1 MCGCAGVTHVIV
13 DEVHER
19 AIMTDFALAILRDL
33 LVHRPDVRLV
43 LVSIPPELSA
53 TKPLKLC
60 TA

>member
-1 MCGCAGVTHVIV
+1 MIV

-43 LVSIPPELSA
+43 LVSIPYPN
-53 TKPLKLC
+53 PNPNPQP
-60 TA
+60 